1 MKANVSQVSGIKTI
15 VFGVKMK
22 VSFSQS
28 CFVFVFVGGD
38 RQIPELQQST
48 CIQIPERGTSYLG

>member
-48 CIQIPERGTSYLG
+48 CIQIPE

>member
-22 VSFSQS
+22 VSFSQFFF
-28 CFVFVFVGGD
+28 FVCVWVEIGKY
-38 RQIPELQQST
+38 QNCSKHMHT
-48 CIQIPERGTSYLG
+48 NS